1 IMSDQAAV
9 EQPNKGDATDAGSS
23 IFKRSS
29 QVQPAFPQPL
39 PTAALEDIDAE
50 YQMGNPSRGFCLIFN
65 HVNFL
70 SSTHQPTREG
80 SDVDA
85 SSIENSFRRL
95 GFDVRTFRD
104 LTASNLLDVLREF
117 RLKNHSNND
126 CFAVVLLSH
135 GYEGHFYAKDRDLP
149 IDFVVRQFK
158 PDACKT
164 LAGKP
169 KLFFI
174 QACRGDNF
182 DRGVEVTDGEDDT
195 LDALPPAGVGV
206 GSGAGISGPFR
217 VPLESDFFF
226 FYSTPPGYFSWRN
239 SHRGSWFGQQLT
251 ALLDR
256 HGDRMEL
263 QHLMLMVQ
271 RLVSSAYAS
280 DTGDPK
286 STGMKQMPVTVS
298 QLRKLLYFRP
308 KQH

>member
-9 EQPNKGDATDAGSS
+9 EQPNNGDATDAGSS

-39 PTAALEDIDAE
+39 PTAALEDIDVE
-50 YQMGNPSRGFCLIFN
+50 YKMDHPSRGFCLIFN
-65 HVNFL
+65 HVDFD
-70 SSTHQPTREG
+70 STRQPTREG

-85 SSIENSFRRL
+85 SNIENSFRRL

-104 LTASNLLDVLREF
+104 LTASSLLDVLREF

>member
-1 IMSDQAAV
+1 D
-9 EQPNKGDATDAGSS
+9 P
-23 IFKRSS
+23 R
-29 QVQPAFPQPL
+29 
-39 PTAALEDIDAE
+39 
-50 YQMGNPSRGFCLIFN
+50 
-65 HVNFL
+65 
-70 SSTHQPTREG
+70 G

-95 GFDVRTFRD
+95 GFDST
-104 LTASNLLDVLREF
+104 
-117 RLKNHSNND
+117 
-126 CFAVVLLSH
+126 
-135 GYEGHFYAKDRDLP
+135 G
-149 IDFVVRQFK
+149 
-158 PDACKT
+158 T
-164 LAGKP
+164 LAKLWLAKP

-195 LDALPPAGVGV
+195 LVGPLPPAGVGV
-206 GSGAGISGPFR
+206 GSGAGISGPRSR

-239 SHRGSWFGQQLT
+239 SHRGQLQLT
-251 ALLDR
+251 LLLWIP
-256 HGDRMEL
+256 GDRMEL

-308 KQH
+308 